1 LEIEPFVATLEPD
14 PMRLRELRGWIVRW
28 LANAGIYGSVGDE
41 IALAAHEAAASAL
54 ESSPSTI
61 LVKAEIEQQ
70 AITVVIES
78 GGAWVAPEADVGGHR
93 MAVLRQVMSEV
104 EFNTGQSRSI
114 LRLTRAL

>member
-14 PMRLRELRGWIVRW
+14 PMRLRELRAWIVRW

-41 IALAAHEAAASAL
+41 IALATHEAAASAL

-61 LVKAEIEQQ
+61 LVKAEIEQE
-70 AITVVIES
+70 AVTVVIES
-78 GGAWVAPEADVGGHR
+78 DGAWVAPEADVGGHR
-93 MAVLRQVMSEV
+93 MAVLREVMSEV
-104 EFNTGQSRSI
+104 EFNPGQSRST